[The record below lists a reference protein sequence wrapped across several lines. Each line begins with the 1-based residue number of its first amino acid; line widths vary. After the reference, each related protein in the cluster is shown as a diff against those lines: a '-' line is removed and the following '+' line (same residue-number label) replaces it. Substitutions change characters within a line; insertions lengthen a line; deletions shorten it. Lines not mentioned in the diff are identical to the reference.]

1 MTPQR
6 ASQSKLE
13 VLYHKLTYIILMEWK
28 TTYTKVSAGRSC
40 VLFIPNNATW
50 FSSRKVGHLIIDK
63 HSFGMLKMVDTPRI
77 ALSHLWSPRHIEQY
91 SIWK

>member
-6 ASQSKLE
+6 ASHGKLE

-40 VLFIPNNATW
+40 VLFIPNNVTW
-50 FSSRKVGHLIIDK
+50 FSSGKFRHQIIDK
-63 HSFGMLKMVDTPRI
+63 HSFGIGKNSDTPRI
-77 ALSHLWSPRHIEQY
+77 ALSHLWSPAGV
-91 SIWK
+91 SGLPDT

>member
-6 ASQSKLE
+6 ASQGKLE
-13 VLYHKLTYIILMEWK
+13 ALYHKHTYIILMEWK

-50 FSSRKVGHLIIDK
+50 YESWKVSLQIIDK
-63 HSFGMLKMVDTPRI
+63 HSFGIAKSYDTP
-77 ALSHLWSPRHIEQY
+77 A
-91 SIWK
+91 

>member
-13 VLYHKLTYIILMEWK
+13 VLYHKHTYIILMEWK
-28 TTYTKVSAGRSC
+28 TTYTKVSAGQSC

-50 FSSRKVGHLIIDK
+50 YDGTKLCHQIIDK
-63 HSFGMLKMVDTPRI
+63 HSFGMLKMVDTP
-77 ALSHLWSPRHIEQY
+77 A
-91 SIWK
+91 

>member
-6 ASQSKLE
+6 ASQGKLE
-13 VLYHKLTYIILMEWK
+13 ALYHKLTYIILMEWK

-50 FSSRKVGHLIIDK
+50 YDSTILYRQIIDK
-63 HSFGMLKMVDTPRI
+63 HSFGVLNFEHTP
-77 ALSHLWSPRHIEQY
+77 A
-91 SIWK
+91 

>member
-6 ASQSKLE
+6 AFQSKLE
-13 VLYHKLTYIILMEWK
+13 VLYHKHTYIILMEWK

-50 FSSRKVGHLIIDK
+50 FDSWKVSRQIIDK
-63 HSFGMLKMVDTPRI
+63 HSFGVHEIVHTP
-77 ALSHLWSPRHIEQY
+77 A
-91 SIWK
+91 

>member
-6 ASQSKLE
+6 ASQGKLE
-13 VLYHKLTYIILMEWK
+13 ALYHKLTYIILMEWK

-50 FSSRKVGHLIIDK
+50 YESGKFRRQIIDK
-63 HSFGMLKMVDTPRI
+63 HSFGVGNFPHTP
-77 ALSHLWSPRHIEQY
+77 A
-91 SIWK
+91 

>member
-6 ASQSKLE
+6 ASHGKLE

-40 VLFIPNNATW
+40 VLFIPNNVTW
-50 FSSRKVGHLIIDK
+50 FSSGKFRHQIIDK
-63 HSFGMLKMVDTPRI
+63 HFFGVPNFGHTP
-77 ALSHLWSPRHIEQY
+77 A
-91 SIWK
+91 